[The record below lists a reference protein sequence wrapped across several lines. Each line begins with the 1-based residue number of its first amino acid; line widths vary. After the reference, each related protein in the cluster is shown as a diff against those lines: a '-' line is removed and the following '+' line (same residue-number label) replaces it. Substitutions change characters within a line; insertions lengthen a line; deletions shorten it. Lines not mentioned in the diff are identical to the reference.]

1 VSPGP
6 NGGESDRPSA
16 AAGEPRPVDV
26 LVIEDNC
33 EVRNLLERSLNR
45 AGYSVL
51 TCTDGTAALDL
62 LAQRTFRLV
71 VTDILMPGLDGYAV
85 IKTVNAS
92 SPKPR
97 VLAISGGTLNMTGL
111 LLKMA
116 KHLGCERVLA
126 KPLDL
131 QEFYG
136 VVKELI
142 GAAAGAADMF
152 FCFLALPSFGGRALR
167 SRSSFV

>member
-1 VSPGP
+1 VNPAL
-6 NGGESDRPSA
+6 NGGSPDRPA
-16 AAGEPRPVDV
+16 VGAGESRPVDV

-51 TCTDGTAALDL
+51 TCADGTVALEL
-62 LAQRTFRLV
+62 LARRTFRLV

-92 SPKPR
+92 TPKPR
-97 VLAISGGTLNMTGL
+97 VLAISGGTMNMTGL

-136 VVKELI
+136 VVRELI
-142 GAAAGAADMF
+142 GASGGTAEV
-152 FCFLALPSFGGRALR
+152 LANG
-167 SRSSFV
+167 

>member
-1 VSPGP
+1 MSPGP
-6 NGGESDRPSA
+6 NGGQPDRQA
-16 AAGEPRPVDV
+16 AGSGEPRPVDV
-26 LVIEDNC
+26 LVIEDNG

-51 TCTDGTAALDL
+51 TCSDGKAALDL
-62 LAQRTFRLV
+62 LASRTFRLV

-92 SPKPR
+92 RPKPR
-97 VLAISGGTLNMTGL
+97 VLAISGGTMNMTGL

-131 QEFYG
+131 QEFYS
-136 VVKELI
+136 VVKDLI
-142 GAAAGAADMF
+142 GAATADV
-152 FCFLALPSFGGRALR
+152 LAKT
-167 SRSSFV
+167 